1 MTHIRFIFT
10 EYWRCLLKNCY
21 YFSPIVV
28 LILLLSFTQG
38 CGPVTDDDSPEGLTA
53 LAENAYGSG
62 NVPEALRYYSRA
74 IEEFPENPLYSSW
87 QLGKGKALFAIG
99 RLEEAAEAASHALNS
114 ATDSHGK
121 ASSMLFISQVEIER
135 GSFRNAI
142 ETLSAM
148 QQDNLD
154 RDESEFA
161 IEMIRSTLE
170 KVDMDYLTT
179 EPATGWVEVFFLLEL
194 EKRYAIEGNNEKAVL
209 TGMQIDRLFPDAH
222 DRYGRPEI
230 ITGEEG
236 FVALV
241 LPLTGEGS
249 SYAERV
255 QSGVILAF
263 DRASGLFSSGP
274 EIVSFDCSDE
284 STGVEEIMNSLGSN
298 PLCLAVIGPLT
309 SRKAEIAAPL
319 AQRWSLPMI
328 TPAATSSDLDKYGDY
343 VHRLVVSQGDDAA
356 AVAEYAVRKA
366 GCSRLAIIHEFTSES
381 VANADQFSSVVLEL
395 GGEIVGMEGY
405 ESGAT
410 DFKDQINAIKYLHPD
425 GIFLPVDAWDAIQ
438 LAPQLRFYRVESQ
451 LFGSS
456 GWDDD
461 ILLEQ
466 GGEYVEGSVFPVSF
480 GSGSMNPATARFSY
494 FYEREYDTMPTML
507 AAQGY
512 DTAKI
517 VLNAWEG
524 SVPSRSS
531 LENYLDNLNIYF
543 GATGMCTLGSVS
555 IPRSA
560 FPLVKV
566 IDGEIVSIE

>member
-1 MTHIRFIFT
+1 M
-10 EYWRCLLKNCY
+10 KNLVY
-21 YFSPIVV
+21 SSLAII
-28 LILLLSFTQG
+28 LILFLGSMQG
-38 CGPVTDDDSPEGLTA
+38 CGPVKDENSPEGLTA
-53 LAENAYGSG
+53 LAKNAYDSG
-62 NVPEALRYYSRA
+62 NVREALGYYSRA
-74 IEEFPENPLYSSW
+74 IEDFPENPLYSSW
-87 QLGKGKALFAIG
+87 QLGKGKSLLVLG
-99 RLEEAAEAASHALNS
+99 RLEEAANAASQALRS

-121 ASSMLFISQVEIER
+121 ASSMLLISMVEIEG
-135 GSFRNAI
+135 GSFRNGI
-142 ETLSAM
+142 ETLSDM

-154 RDESEFA
+154 RDESELA
-161 IEMIRSTLE
+161 IQIIRSTLE
-170 KVDMDYLTT
+170 KVDMDYLTA
-179 EPATGWVEVFFLLEL
+179 EPATGWVEVFCLLEL
-194 EKRYAIEGNNEKAVL
+194 EKRYAATGNNEKAVL

-222 DRYGRPEI
+222 DRYGRPEVA
-230 ITGEEG
+230 TGEGG

-249 SYAERV
+249 IYAERV
-255 QSGVILAF
+255 ESGVNLAF
-263 DRASGLFSSGP
+263 ERVSGLFRSLP

-284 STGVEEIMNSLGSN
+284 SVGIAEIMNSLGSN

-309 SRKAEIAAPL
+309 SRKAELAAPL

-328 TPAATSSDLDKYGDY
+328 TPAATSSGLDDYGDY

-356 AVAEYAVRKA
+356 AVAEYAVRNA

-381 VANADQFSSVVLEL
+381 VANAEQFSSVVLEL
-395 GGEIVGMEGY
+395 GGEIVGMQGY

-425 GIFLPVDAWDAIQ
+425 GIFLPVEAWDAIQ

-466 GGEYVEGSVFPVSF
+466 GGEYVEDAVFPVSF

-494 FYEREYDTMPTML
+494 FYEREYDSIPTML

-517 VLNAWEG
+517 ILNAWEG
-524 SVPSRSS
+524 SIPSRSS
-531 LENYLDNLNIYF
+531 LENHLDNLNIYF

-566 IDGEIVSIE
+566 IDGEIISIE

>member
-1 MTHIRFIFT
+1 M
-10 EYWRCLLKNCY
+10 
-21 YFSPIVV
+21 
-28 LILLLSFTQG
+28 QG
-38 CGPVTDDDSPEGLTA
+38 CGPVKDENSPEGLNA
-53 LAENAYGSG
+53 LAENAYDSG
-62 NVPEALRYYSRA
+62 NVREALTYYARA
-74 IEEFPENPLYSSW
+74 IEDFPENPLYSSW
-87 QLGKGKALFAIG
+87 QLGKGKSLLALG
-99 RLEEAAEAASHALNS
+99 RLEEATDAASQALRS

-121 ASSMLFISQVEIER
+121 ASSLLFISQVEIEG

-142 ETLSAM
+142 ETLSGM

-170 KVDMDYLTT
+170 KVDMGYLTA
-179 EPATGWVEVFFLLEL
+179 EPSTGWTEVFFLLEM
-194 EKRYAIEGNNEKAVL
+194 EKRYAAEGNTEKAVL
-209 TGMQIDRLFPDAH
+209 TGMQVDRLFPDAH
-222 DRYGRPEI
+222 DRYGRPEVV
-230 ITGEEG
+230 TGEDG

-249 SYAERV
+249 TYAERV
-255 QSGVILAF
+255 QSGVNLAF
-263 DRASGLFSSGP
+263 DRASGLFSSVP
-274 EIVSFDCSDE
+274 EIVLFDCSDN
-284 STGVEEIMNSLGSN
+284 SVDVEDIMNSLGSN

-309 SRKAEIAAPL
+309 SRKAELAAPQ

-328 TPAATSSDLDKYGDY
+328 TPAATSSDLDDYGDY

-381 VANADQFSSVVLEL
+381 VANAEQFSSVVLEL

-410 DFKDQINAIKYLHPD
+410 DFKSQINAIKYLHPD

-438 LAPQLRFYRVESQ
+438 LAPQLRFYRVNSQ

-466 GGEYVEGSVFPVSF
+466 GGEYVEGAVFPVSF

-494 FYEREYDTMPTML
+494 FYEREYDTMPTIL
-507 AAQGY
+507 SAQGY

-517 VLNAWEG
+517 ILNAWEG

-531 LENYLDNLNIYF
+531 LENHLDNLNIYF
-543 GATGMCTLGSVS
+543 GATGMCTLGNVS
-555 IPRSA
+555 ISRSA

>member
-1 MTHIRFIFT
+1 M
-10 EYWRCLLKNCY
+10 KNCF
-21 YFSPIVV
+21 YFPPLVI
-28 LILLLSFTQG
+28 LILLLSSTQG
-38 CGPVTDDDSPEGLTA
+38 CGPVKDEDSPEGLTA
-53 LAENAYGSG
+53 LAENAYDSG
-62 NVPEALRYYSRA
+62 NVQEALMYYARA
-74 IEEFPENPLYSSW
+74 IEGFPENPLYSSW
-87 QLGKGKALFAIG
+87 QLGKGKSLLALG
-99 RLEEAAEAASHALNS
+99 RIEEAADAASQALHS

-121 ASSMLFISQVEIER
+121 ASSMLLISQVEIER
-135 GSFRNAI
+135 GSFRNGI

-170 KVDMDYLTT
+170 KVDMDYLTA

-194 EKRYAIEGNNEKAVL
+194 EKRYAEEGNNEKAVL
-209 TGMQIDRLFPDAH
+209 TGMEIDRLFPDAH
-222 DRYGRPEI
+222 DRYGRPEVV
-230 ITGEEG
+230 TCEDG

-255 QSGVILAF
+255 QSGVNLAF
-263 DRASGLFSSGP
+263 ERASGLFSSIP
-274 EIVSFDCSDE
+274 ELISFNCSDD
-284 STGVEEIMNSLGSN
+284 SDGIAEIMNSLGSN

-309 SRKAEIAAPL
+309 SRKAELAAPQ

-328 TPAATSSDLDKYGDY
+328 TPAATSSGLDDHGDY

-356 AVAEYAVRKA
+356 AVAEYAVRNA
-366 GCSRLAIIHEFTSES
+366 DCSRLAIIHEFTSES
-381 VANADQFSSVVLEL
+381 VANAEQFSSVVLEL

-456 GWDDD
+456 GWDDE

-466 GGEYVEGSVFPVSF
+466 GGEYVEGAVFPVSF

-494 FYEREYDTMPTML
+494 FYERKYDEMPTML

-517 VLNAWEG
+517 ILNAWEG
-524 SVPSRSS
+524 SIPSRSS
-531 LENYLDNLNIYF
+531 LENHLDNLNLYF